1 MRSWEVRT
9 LSGSLY
15 RVAVDAQGRWWV
27 SGDNIP
33 SCSSSSLADGCWE
46 IQPPSPWPPALGMP
60 LRFVAP
66 SHLFPGDAER
76 VPGGGKVTS
85 AVVAVAPAETPAT
98 LRVPLG
104 FLVATPAALERADR
118 GGFDLAA
125 LVERHQHGDWGEAE
139 ADNAAANLEA
149 LRRGHGTVLSVYGD
163 REVRIWIS
171 TSIAGAETSTCIML
185 PEEW

>member
-1 MRSWEVRT
+1 MNQWEIRT

-15 RVAVDAQGRWWV
+15 RVAIDDEDRWWV
-27 SGDNIP
+27 SADNVAT
-33 SCSSSSLADGCWE
+33 CTSSNLADGCWE
-46 IQPPSPWPPALGMP
+46 IQPPSPWPPVLGAP
-60 LRFVAP
+60 FRFVAP
-66 SHLFPGDAER
+66 THLPIGDPER

-85 AVVAVAPAETPAT
+85 IVVAVAPAEAPAT

-118 GGFDLAA
+118 YRIDLAA
-125 LVERHQHGDWGEAE
+125 LVERHKQGDWGEVE
-139 ADNAAANLEA
+139 ADGAAANVAA
-149 LRRGHGTVLSVYGD
+149 LQRGRGTVLSAYGD

-171 TSIAGAETSTCIML
+171 TSLAGTETSTCIML